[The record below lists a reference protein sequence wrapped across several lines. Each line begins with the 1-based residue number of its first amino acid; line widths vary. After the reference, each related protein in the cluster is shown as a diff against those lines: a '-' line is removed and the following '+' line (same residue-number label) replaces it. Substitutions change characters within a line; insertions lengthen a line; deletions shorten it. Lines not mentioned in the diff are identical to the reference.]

1 MQWRGVF
8 AGALALAGL
17 QVIVSTSAAADRT
30 GSLLELV
37 GKVARHFLSPYEPA
51 IPDLRKTP
59 ATPPPP
65 PPTTP
70 PNLGDGRPRPT
81 APGNGDLR
89 A

>member
-17 QVIVSTSAAADRT
+17 QVIVSTPEAAGRT

-37 GKVARHFLSPYEPA
+37 GDVARHFLSPYEPA
-51 IPDLRKTP
+51 IPDLRKNP
-59 ATPPPP
+59 AKPPPP
-65 PPTTP
+65 PPTAP
-70 PNLGDGRPRPT
+70 PDLDDGRPRPT
-81 APGNGDLR
+81 RPGNGDLR